1 MTRAEVEAEISKVAW
16 YHAIDL
22 PDGEG
27 GVIRTPGIVQ
37 PNANLIGLPPSLAG
51 ASVLD
56 ICALD
61 GGYSY
66 LAASLGASDVL
77 AVDSLCWGD
86 KPLHERPGYSDLG
99 TGLRGTF
106 GTKAAFDVAHR
117 LLGSRVRSE
126 WCAPED
132 VGRCGYGPT
141 GICHIP
147 ERFDHVLLLGVLYH
161 MKDYWSVMRGA
172 WRVTEKV
179 LYIESHTED
188 PPSLPHDN
196 RCVMTFYPGS
206 ELNDDA
212 TNWWGPSLGCLLA
225 MCANLD
231 PKPARVERQFYTPI
245 VYRPGDEGK
254 GYGRAVVKVWR

>member
-37 PNANLIGLPPSLAG
+37 PNANLIGLPPSRAG

-117 LLGSRVRSE
+117 LLGSKVRSE

-132 VGRCGYGPT
+132 VGSGEW
-141 GICHIP
+141 IN
-147 ERFDHVLLLGVLYH
+147 FDHVLLLGVVYH
-161 MKDYWSVMRGA
+161 MRSPFDVLQRAWSV
-172 WRVTEKV
+172 TNKV
-179 LYIESHTED
+179 LYVESHT
-188 PPSLPHDN
+188 HGTDN
-196 RCVMTFYPGS
+196 PDDLVMHFYPGS

-212 TNWWGPSLGCLLA
+212 TNWWGPSLACLLA

-231 PKPARVERQFYTPI
+231 PKPACVEKQFYTPI